1 MKKFEILV
9 VDELIKQLDKYTYK
23 QLHIHHTWKPSHKD
37 FDGKNHI
44 ALQQGMYNYH
54 VNQLKWSDIGQ
65 HVTLMPDGWLV
76 TGRDFFM
83 MPASIKGWNES
94 AFAVEMLGNFD
105 KGKDILK
112 GKQKDSILKLTRY
125 FINRFGTESVKF
137 HNEGPGV
144 VKTCPGS
151 SIKKKVFMEEVMA
164 MGRVFKDVEDNRWSA
179 EYIAA
184 AKELGLIKGDGDGTF
199 NPEGALTREQAAVLI
214 VRLYE
219 KITGKKVV

>member
-1 MKKFEILV
+1 MCQFKLLSIDK
-9 VDELIKQLDKYTYK
+9 LIKQLDKYSFQ
-23 QLHIHHTWKPSHKD
+23 QLHIHHTYKPSHKD

-65 HVTLMPDGWLV
+65 HVTLMPDGWFV

-83 MPASIKGWNES
+83 TPASIKGWNKG

-105 KGKDILK
+105 KGHDAFE
-112 GKQKDSILKLTRY
+112 GEQKESMLKLTRY

-144 VKTCPGS
+144 TKTCPGT
-151 SIKKKVFMEEVMA
+151 SIQKELFIEEA
-164 MGRVFKDVEDNRWSA
+164 IKPELIFSDVDADRWSA
-179 EYIAA
+179 KYIQAV
-184 AKELGLIKGDGDGTF
+184 KELGLMQGHSDGSF
-199 NPEGALTREQAAVLI
+199 NPEGVLTREEGAVI
-214 VRLYE
+214 MARLQPY
-219 KITGKKVV
+219 